1 MVEEGMRCCEIAYRN
16 SDVSQ
21 RIARSSGG
29 LWLREIACVPEL
41 QLATAN
47 SADATAADRFSYV
60 KRCNTFNLLGLVVS
74 TLCYRANVIAKEYSM
89 DVSRM
94 SVAGKRRSI

>member
-1 MVEEGMRCCEIAYRN
+1 MRCCEIAYRN

-47 SADATAADRFSYV
+47 SAVVTAADRFSHV
-60 KRCNTFNLLGLVVS
+60 KRCSTFNLLGLVVS
-74 TLCYRANVIAKEYSM
+74 TLCYRAHVIAKEYSM
-89 DVSRM
+89 DASRM
-94 SVAGKRRSI
+94 SVPGKRRSI

>member
-1 MVEEGMRCCEIAYRN
+1 MRCCEIAYRN

-41 QLATAN
+41 QL
-47 SADATAADRFSYV
+47 ATAADRFSYV